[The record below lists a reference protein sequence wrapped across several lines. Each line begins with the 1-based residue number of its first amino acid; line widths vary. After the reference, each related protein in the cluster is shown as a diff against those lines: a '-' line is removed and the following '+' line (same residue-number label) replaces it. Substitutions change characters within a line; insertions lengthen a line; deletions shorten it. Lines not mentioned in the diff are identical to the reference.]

1 MAMTAAQILSAID
14 QLEAA
19 KLDLALGKARS
30 AVSYDGKSL
39 SFVQT
44 DMGKI
49 NAMIAELRA
58 KLAALGA
65 GSRVRRGFGIQF

>member
-1 MAMTAAQILSAID
+1 MAMTAVQIQSAID

-19 KLDLALGKARS
+19 KIDLALGKARAS
-30 AVSYDGKSL
+30 VSYDGKAV

-44 DMGKI
+44 DLGKI
-49 NAMIAELRA
+49 NALIAELRA

-65 GSRVRRGFGIQF
+65 GSRVRRGFQIQF